1 MARSVTI
8 TWQPLTQWPA
18 GRRRTSYH
26 EDANF
31 TRATTEVRTVGGGE
45 VQQVRGSR
53 QRIPLGRTL
62 EDLDRELYQISAK
75 NVVVQIDVAKDRELT
90 RLSDLTNVST
100 PAVVLTFTRNTEPF
114 VFACDYFKRWQD
126 NLRAIAKGLE
136 SLRLLE
142 RYHIT
147 QSGEQYRGWKALPS
161 ATTTALS
168 TEQAAD
174 ILARRLSQNGHAGTY
189 TAAAILSD
197 AVSAKSAIR
206 AALARSHP
214 DAGGST
220 SDFQLVQEAK
230 RVLSAHHGSTL

>member
-1 MARSVTI
+1 MARATVI
-8 TWQPLTQWPA
+8 TWQPLTQWPT
-18 GRRRTSYH
+18 GRKRTTAH

-31 TRATTEVRTVGGGE
+31 TRQTTSVRTVGGGQA
-45 VQQVRGSR
+45 QQMRGGR
-53 QRIPLGRTL
+53 QRMPLTQTL

-75 NVVVQIDVAKDRELT
+75 DIVVQIDVAKDRELS

-100 PAVVLTFTRNTEPF
+100 PAVVLTFKRNGEPF

-147 QSGEQYRGWKALPS
+147 QSGEQYRGWRALPA

-168 TEQAAD
+168 TEQAASV
-174 ILARRLSQNGHAGTY
+174 IARRTGENPSLLQANRDAAKRAIRR
-189 TAAAILSD
+189 AAAG
-197 AVSAKSAIR
+197 A
-206 AALARSHP
+206 HP
-214 DAGGST
+214 DSGGST
-220 SDFQLVQEAK
+220 TDFQLVQEAK
-230 RVLSAHHGSTL
+230 RVLETHHGATL